1 MVMIKDNHIAA
12 AGGIAAAVKAT
23 EVRGGGLGGCA
34 LLGVAAALS
43 NVDMLGIQLAPHM
56 GHRRRW
62 RAAACGPHP
71 TIFLTLSNASLH
83 AHLFRAVCRHI
94 PALWLT
100 PAGTPTSSLLGAG
113 LHARQGHPAASG
125 GGDAHAG

>member
-23 EVRGGGLGGCA
+23 EVRGGGQCGCA
-34 LLGVAAALS
+34 ALGAATALS
-43 NVDMLGIQLAPHM
+43 NDNMLGCRWAPN
-56 GHRRRW
+56 RLRAQ
-62 RAAACGPHP
+62 RAAAYGPQPSPVAH
-71 TIFLTLSNASLH
+71 TSVH

-100 PAGTPTSSLLGAG
+100 PAGTPTSPLLGAG